1 MKIMNIYLHSVKDV
15 TEFVNEISKVEGAAT
30 IYAGRYIINAK
41 SIMGIFS
48 LDLSE
53 PLKLEIENWKEE
65 YAPRLEKYLA
75 E

>member
-1 MKIMNIYLHSVKDV
+1 MNIYLHSVKDV